1 MAMGLGGCQGSDCEG
16 CCGNGHSRAKK
27 ERENT
32 EVAMEKST
40 DFILILFFT
49 QNQTTSNSCFGLP
62 RKRKR
67 IQNLFQL
74 DPTNLPESGRT
85 GIYWSVCTCS
95 TGFPNLSYIVH
106 GIICY

>member
-49 QNQTTSNSCFGLP
+49 
-62 RKRKR
+62 
-67 IQNLFQL
+67 
-74 DPTNLPESGRT
+74 
-85 GIYWSVCTCS
+85 
-95 TGFPNLSYIVH
+95 
-106 GIICY
+106 IC